1 MSIFTN
7 KKHSKYGFRLTSRI
21 PYGDV
26 SLNVYKIRPYTS
38 SLVEGL
44 NEQLNDI
51 FNNAPNSIDGQNGD
65 ILDNYIK
72 NWENRARANLNT
84 QRALRM
90 NTINQLDSIRQA
102 NIKNATDWLKV
113 EEKNLKQIEEE
124 LYLLQTKYYNE
135 KKEHTI
141 W

>member
-7 KKHSKYGFRLTSRI
+7 KKHSKHGLKLVSRI
-21 PYGDV
+21 PYGDI

-44 NEQLNDI
+44 NEQLNNI
-51 FNNAPNSIDGQNGD
+51 LNNSPDSIDGQNGD

-84 QRALRM
+84 QRALRI
-90 NTINQLDSIRQA
+90 NTINQLDSIRRA
-102 NIKNATDWLKV
+102 NIKNAEDWL
-113 EEKNLKQIEEE
+113 EIEKNNLAKIKTE
-124 LYLLQTKYYNE
+124 LSLIQNKYEFE
-135 KKEHTI
+135 KKEYTN

>member
-21 PYGDV
+21 PYGDI

-102 NIKNATDWLKV
+102 NIKNATDWL
-113 EEKNLKQIEEE
+113 EIEKNNLKQIEDE
-124 LYLLQTKYYNE
+124 LALIQTKYTDGKTEY
-135 KKEHTI
+135 TI